1 MIKFVVGFVLGFV
14 VATAG
19 VGGIV
24 GMADRGVNTAKE
36 TIKEAAPAPQAAVE
50 PDLKSKWDAELKE
63 ASDLLKRK

>member
-1 MIKFVVGFVLGFV
+1 MIKFIVGFILGFV

-36 TIKEAAPAPQAAVE
+36 TIKEQAAAPTE
-50 PDLKSKWDAELKE
+50 PSPGLNAKWDAELKE
-63 ASDLLKRK
+63 ASDLIKRK

>member
-1 MIKFVVGFVLGFV
+1 MIKFVVGFILGFV

-36 TIKEAAPAPQAAVE
+36 TIKEQAAAPTE
-50 PDLKSKWDAELKE
+50 PSPGLKAKWDAELKE
-63 ASDLLKRK
+63 ASDLIKRK